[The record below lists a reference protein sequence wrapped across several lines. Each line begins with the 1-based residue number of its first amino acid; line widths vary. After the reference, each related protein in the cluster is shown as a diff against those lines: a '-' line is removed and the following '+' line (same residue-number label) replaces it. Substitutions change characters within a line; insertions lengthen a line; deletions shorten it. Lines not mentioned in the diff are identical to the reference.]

1 MKADRSEF
9 KYLVANDRDRLWG
22 IVATSVGYQRVC
34 PGEVYPPAGHPEG
47 YRFNVSEGRVLDEYQ
62 LIYVVDG
69 EGVLES
75 GGRRYRL
82 TPGVMFLSFPDIG
95 IPIVPCPTPDG
106 RSIGSVSRDMS

>member
-47 YRFNVSEGRVLDEYQ
+47 YRFNVSE
-62 LIYVVDG
+62 
-69 EGVLES
+69 
-75 GGRRYRL
+75 
-82 TPGVMFLSFPDIG
+82 
-95 IPIVPCPTPDG
+95 
-106 RSIGSVSRDMS
+106 